1 MVMADKSYDLVVV
14 GAGIIGLATAWTA
27 RQRGLRVALVE
38 RNAKCIGASVRNF
51 GFITVTGQR
60 AGEHWRRA
68 RRTRDLW
75 QRIAPLAGIKV
86 IHQGLNVLAQRPE
99 AADVLEA
106 FLKTEMGEGCRL
118 LSSEAAARELSE
130 LQTGR
135 AVLYSPHELR
145 VESRD
150 AIPRLAEWLEHEQG
164 VDFFWNTPVLGV
176 DLPNVHTS
184 QGALRTSL
192 CVICPGHDLRTLY
205 PDVMAQAGIQLCTL
219 QMLRVKPVQS
229 VWLSSAVMSDL
240 SLVRNDGF
248 ADLPEA
254 APLKALLQAQ
264 QSEHLEQGVHLI
276 AVQSADGSLVVGDSH
291 LYGDAESPFGRS
303 EVDELILG
311 EMHRVLR
318 LPGIEVT
325 ERWTGTYASA
335 KEPVYKKLLV
345 PGVVLGV
352 VTGGTGASTSF
363 ALAEELLDLAQN
375 L

>member
-1 MVMADKSYDLVVV
+1 MTTDKSYDLVVV

-27 RQRGLRVALVE
+27 RQRGLSVALVE

-51 GFITVTGQR
+51 GFVTVTGQR

-99 AADVLEA
+99 AVDVLEA

-118 LSSEAAARELSE
+118 LSAEEAARERPE

-150 AIPRLAEWLEHEQG
+150 AIPRLTKWLEHEQG

-176 DLPNVHTS
+176 DLPKVHTS
-184 QGALRTSL
+184 QGPLRSSL

-205 PDVMAQAGIQLCTL
+205 PDEMAQAAIQLCTL
-219 QMLRVKPVQS
+219 QMMRVRPGQPVR
-229 VWLSSAVMSDL
+229 LSSAVMSDL

-254 APLKALLQAQ
+254 SALNTLLQAQ
-264 QSEHLEQGVHLI
+264 QPEHLQQGVHLI
-276 AVQSADGSLVVGDSH
+276 AVQSADGSLVLGDSH
-291 LYGDAESPFGRS
+291 FYGDAEFPFGRS
-303 EVDELILG
+303 EVDELILD

-318 LPGIEVT
+318 FPGAQVT

-335 KEPVYKKLLV
+335 KEPVYKKLLA
-345 PGVVLGV
+345 PGVVLGL

-375 L
+375 R